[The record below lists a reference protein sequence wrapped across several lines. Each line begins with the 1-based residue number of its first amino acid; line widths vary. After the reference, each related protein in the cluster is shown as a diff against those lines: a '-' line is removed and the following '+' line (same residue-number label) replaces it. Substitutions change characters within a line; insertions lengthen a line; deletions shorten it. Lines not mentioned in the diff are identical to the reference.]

1 MTLKLKDIIDLEY
14 LVSRDEA
21 LESEKEIRLR
31 DDRDRRIYRQCRE
44 TCPTPEAVLLSWL
57 EAGRQEVSGE
67 TGQNASALL
76 PGSVFSSLYSFM
88 IYAMIFSGWFSG
100 LSLAWSFL
108 AYHGTRPVNVALFA
122 FLFIVLQGVLI
133 LMTVFFLFRRGL
145 KRRLRKDGFQNS
157 MIHKALSSLFFRVL
171 PGLLKKTGMGT
182 FRNGFDSL
190 EYTTALIRMK
200 NREFQALFFWPLFI
214 LTSVFAFCFTTGAL
228 GGTFFRVIVSDMA
241 FGWQST
247 LVTTSEIVHDLVS
260 RMALPWS
267 WFMPEALSHPSLS
280 QIEGSR
286 IILKDGI
293 AVLAT
298 RDLVSWWP
306 FLCMGILF
314 YAVLPRGFLLVTG
327 LLAQHHVLDRF
338 DLVRPAFRQLL
349 IRMQSP
355 LMDVDTL
362 EVFPERSVPEPAPVH
377 AGAGGQNPLP
387 KNKGPFP
394 NPPAVGVTLQTA
406 LILAPQTVYSDAA
419 MEKIRRH
426 IHAHLF
432 LDVREKI
439 NACFDPDQDRDIFT
453 RIKNSP
459 VDQVVL
465 VHEAWQPPIRGLLY
479 YIRSL
484 KSVMPEKMQLWILLT
499 GDTGRENFGMAD
511 TDVNFETWK
520 KAVFKLEDPGITV
533 TRVV

>member
-1 MTLKLKDIIDLEY
+1 MAITLKDIIDLDY
-14 LVSRDEA
+14 LVSRDEV

-44 TCPTPEAVLLSWL
+44 TCPTPEAVLRSWL
-57 EAGRQEVSGE
+57 EARRQEVSGE

-76 PGSVFSSLYSFM
+76 PGTVFASLYSFM
-88 IYAMIFSGWFSG
+88 AYALIFSGIFSG

-122 FLFIVLQGVLI
+122 FLFIVLQGIFI
-133 LMTVFFLFRRGL
+133 LMSVFFLFRRSM
-145 KRRLRKDGFQNS
+145 KIRSKKGFKNS
-157 MIHKALSSLFFRVL
+157 MVHTVVFFLFFYGL
-171 PGLLKKTGMGT
+171 PGILKKLNSRL
-182 FRNGFDSL
+182 FRKGRDSL
-190 EYTTALIRMK
+190 EYTAALIRMK
-200 NREFQALFFWPLFI
+200 NREFQALFFWPIFI
-214 LTSVFAFCFTTGAL
+214 LTSVFAFCFTLGAL

-247 LVTTSEIVHDLVS
+247 LMATSQSVHELVS

-267 WFMPEALSHPSLS
+267 WFIPETLAHPSLA

-306 FLCMGILF
+306 FLCLGILF
-314 YAVLPRGFLLVTG
+314 YAVLPRGLLLVTG
-327 LLAQHHVLDRF
+327 LLARHHALGRF
-338 DLVRPAFRQLL
+338 DPDRPVFRQLL
-349 IRMQSP
+349 IRMQSQVLDIDGP
-355 LMDVDTL
+355 KD
-362 EVFPERSVPEPAPVH
+362 FPETREPALAPVRT
-377 AGAGGQNPLP
+377 GDLQGGQNLT
-387 KNKGPFP
+387 
-394 NPPAVGVTLQTA
+394 PAEDFIQAGRPVVPYQRA

-419 MEKIRRH
+419 MERIENHVRTG
-426 IHAHLF
+426 LF
-432 LDVREKI
+432 LDVRERI
-439 NACFDPDQDRDIFT
+439 RAGFDPDQDREIFT

-484 KSVMPEKMQLWILLT
+484 KSVMPEKMHLWILLT
-499 GDTGRENFGMAD
+499 GDAGSENFGVEK
-511 TDVNFETWK
+511 TDINFEIWK
-520 KAVFKLEDPGITV
+520 KAIIKLEDPGITV
-533 TRVV
+533 TRMR